1 MLTMKFKSYIQ
12 TEQKPLK
19 GLMLAEWA
27 ELIYLLF
34 TLVIVMITTTK
45 LPNPEAMIW
54 NRVRL
59 LFVMAAMW
67 LVYRLVPCRL
77 TRALRIFVELGLL
90 AWWYPDT
97 YSINRIF
104 PNLDHVV
111 AAWDEQLFGFQPA
124 LVFAARFPSH
134 IISELMDMGYVMYY
148 PIIVLVVLYYFA
160 NRYEEFERC
169 SFIILAG
176 FFIYYVVFDLM
187 PVAGPTF
194 YYKAVGISKIAHGV
208 FPAIGDYFN
217 THTDCLPAPGYT
229 NGIFYNLVE
238 AAKASGERPTAAFPS
253 SHVGISTICMLL
265 ALRTRNKKLWL
276 PLLPIYL
283 LLCMATVYI
292 QAHYLIDAIAGF
304 VSGVL
309 LYAALLCMSRK
320 ITNFAPQKERRR

>member
-1 MLTMKFKSYIQ
+1 MKFKSYIQ

-27 ELIYLLF
+27 QLIYLLF

-77 TRALRIFVELGLL
+77 TRALRIFVELGML

-134 IISELMDMGYVMYY
+134 IISELMDMGYVDRKS
-148 PIIVLVVLYYFA
+148 VV
-160 NRYEEFERC
+160 
-169 SFIILAG
+169 
-176 FFIYYVVFDLM
+176 
-187 PVAGPTF
+187 
-194 YYKAVGISKIAHGV
+194 
-208 FPAIGDYFN
+208 
-217 THTDCLPAPGYT
+217 
-229 NGIFYNLVE
+229 
-238 AAKASGERPTAAFPS
+238 
-253 SHVGISTICMLL
+253 
-265 ALRTRNKKLWL
+265 
-276 PLLPIYL
+276 
-283 LLCMATVYI
+283 
-292 QAHYLIDAIAGF
+292 
-304 VSGVL
+304 
-309 LYAALLCMSRK
+309 
-320 ITNFAPQKERRR
+320 